1 MVTISRREKV
11 RKAVGYSFLYLF
23 LIALGAVF
31 VFPYVFMISRGLM
44 TAQRAEDVI
53 MHFFPDRVMF
63 SNYIHAFSDGGY
75 GMPLVHSLWL
85 SALNAFAVPFSSLLA
100 AYAFTRLNWIGKK
113 FIFAFMLG
121 TVMLPG
127 VVTQV
132 PLYVMYND
140 FGMLNTYLP
149 LFLPNL
155 LFGGAMN
162 VFLARQFM
170 LSQPAEVFESAS
182 IDGAGAVPELCDHC
196 DAPLQNHRDL
206 SGGERLYGGM
216 GGLLHALHL
225 SETGGERHA
234 SFRLCAVPQSVVGR
248 KSLSPR
254 VYLLGVHDSVPRS
267 HPLLCVFPEISGAGH
282 LDGGLKGLK
291 QSDRRKR

>member
-182 IDGAGAVPELCDHC
+182 IDGAGPFRSFVTIAMPLSKTIVIYLAV
-196 DAPLQNHRDL
+196 
-206 SGGERLYGGM
+206 SVFM
-216 GGLLHALHL
+216 GVWGDYYTPSIYLKQVE
-225 SETGGERHA
+225 SHA
-234 SFRLCAVPQSVVGR
+234 SLRLCAVPQSVVGR

>member
-63 SNYIHAFSDGGY
+63 SNYIHAFADGGY

-182 IDGAGAVPELCDHC
+182 IDGAGPFRSFVTIAMPLSKTIVIYLAVSVFMGVWGDYYTPSIYLKQVESAMRPFAYALYRNLWSDENLYHPEYIFSACTILSLVPTLCY
-196 DAPLQNHRDL
+196 AFFQ
-206 SGGERLYGGM
+206 
-216 GGLLHALHL
+216 
-225 SETGGERHA
+225 
-234 SFRLCAVPQSVVGR
+234 
-248 KSLSPR
+248 K
-254 VYLLGVHDSVPRS
+254 YLVQG
-267 HPLLCVFPEISGAGH
+267 ISTV
-282 LDGGLKGLK
+282 GLKG
-291 QSDRRKR
+291 